1 MPIDL
6 SFSEKRFICVFYNP
20 YNMWGGVNRHGLKAN
35 ALWQMGV
42 THYSSFGK
50 QEYLHVTVD
59 TYSVFIMATPSM
71 GQSVLKI
78 VAHLLVCVCVC
89 FNNGPA
95 SLH

>member
-1 MPIDL
+1 MSSTIL
-6 SFSEKRFICVFYNP
+6 TTCG
-20 YNMWGGVNRHGLKAN
+20 GGVNRHGLKAN